1 MSVYVK
7 MTKSIWE
14 KFPAYTES
22 LYWKKSNS
30 YKTKYFLEINW
41 VSEIGFSRL
50 DKSMQ
55 EIELNK
61 DFFHFLHSFVWKK
74 PNFLK
79 TQSIT
84 KGMSDLR
91 KASIHDYYF
100 FRSIL
105 FRQVTQHSCQDS
117 LVQCKVV
124 GRVFVRFLRS
134 EAKQNLWGWHFMTS
148 ITLHTTFWQ
157 IKEKW
162 GTFLHTAYTSNVV
175 YCYCITHSALE

>member
-61 DFFHFLHSFVWKK
+61 DFLHFLHSFVWKK

-79 TQSIT
+79 SQSIT

-91 KASIHDYYF
+91 FTWFF

-124 GRVFVRFLRS
+124 GRVFVRFLG
-134 EAKQNLWGWHFMTS
+134 QNQTKSLR
-148 ITLHTTFWQ
+148 LTFYD
-157 IKEKW
+157 IHN
-162 GTFLHTAYTSNVV
+162 LAYILTNKRNMRNIFA
-175 YCYCITHSALE
+175 YCI